1 MVDCGITF
9 DQANEDHQGRPSIQ
23 MPDPTFI
30 SSQRDQL
37 DGLVKFDLPPSM
49 VEAEA
54 NQIAHQLWHD
64 EHPEVTDHNH
74 DEIEAT
80 EEHTTLA
87 ERRVRLG
94 LLIAE
99 IGQKAK
105 IEITDAEMTQT
116 IMAQARQYP
125 GQERQF
131 FEFIQQNQQMQ
142 QQLRAPLF
150 EDKVVDH
157 IIEGAKVTEKSVDKD
172 ALQAAVDAMED

>member
-1 MVDCGITF
+1 MKR
-9 DQANEDHQGRPSIQ
+9 ALL
-23 MPDPTFI
+23 
-30 SSQRDQL
+30 DQL

-54 NQIAHQLWHD
+54 KQIAHQLWHD

-99 IGQKAK
+99 IGQKAE
-105 IEITDAEMTQT
+105 IEITDAEMTQRHGSSAPVPWSGT
-116 IMAQARQYP
+116 SV
-125 GQERQF
+125 
-131 FEFIQQNQQMQ
+131 FEFISRTSRCNNNFAH
-142 QQLRAPLF
+142 LCSR
-150 EDKVVDH
+150 
-157 IIEGAKVTEKSVDKD
+157 
-172 ALQAAVDAMED
+172 